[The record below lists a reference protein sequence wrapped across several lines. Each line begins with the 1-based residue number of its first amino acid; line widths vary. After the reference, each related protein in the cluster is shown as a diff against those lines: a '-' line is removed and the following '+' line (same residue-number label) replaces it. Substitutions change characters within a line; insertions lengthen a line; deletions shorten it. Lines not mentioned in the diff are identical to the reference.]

1 VRALFLILALA
12 NVAFFAWRYYEA
24 YLPSRAADPFAQQ
37 LNAERVKL
45 LTPEELA
52 RVAGTRRQSAC
63 VELGP
68 LAAGDVARAEEA
80 VSAIAAGLKIALRR
94 SDEPTRW
101 WVHVPPLP
109 TRAAAT
115 QLAAELRKQGIEDSS
130 LINDDPQWRNAIS
143 LGVFRSEE
151 AANKRA
157 DDLRRRGVRGID
169 VAPREG
175 AGTRVYVQLRDA
187 PEPVRGKLAE
197 LKDSFP
203 AAEVRECPGP

>member
-1 VRALFLILALA
+1 MRAVFLFFVFA
-12 NVAFFAWRYYEA
+12 NVAFFAWRYYETH
-24 YLPSRAADPFAQQ
+24 LPSRTDPFAQQ
-37 LNAERVKL
+37 LNAERMKL

-52 RVAGTRRQSAC
+52 RVAGARRQGAC

-68 LAAGDVARAEEA
+68 LAAGAVARAEEA
-80 VSAIAAGLKIALRR
+80 VSAIAAGLKISQRR
-94 SDEPTRW
+94 VDEPARW

-109 TRAAAT
+109 SRAAAT
-115 QLAAELRKQGIEDSS
+115 QRAAELRKQGIEDFS

-157 DDLRRRGVRGID
+157 DELRRRGVRDIG

-175 AGTRVYVQLRDA
+175 AGVRVYVQLRDA
-187 PEPVRGKLAE
+187 PEPVRGKLGE

-203 AAEVRECPGP
+203 AAEVRECPG